1 MKRNISIIASLQLVL
16 KGTMEEYTQQ
26 QQLFVNKSDDGTRL
40 QDVIKASSKMSAI
53 SLLFSTP
60 SLPSDDTAAVHV
72 SGSYA
77 PSYST
82 LSLDIKYSTKTYMY
96 S

>member
-1 MKRNISIIASLQLVL
+1 M
-16 KGTMEEYTQQ
+16 
-26 QQLFVNKSDDGTRL
+26 SDYYEDT
-40 QDVIKASSKMSAI
+40 AI

-60 SLPSDDTAAVHV
+60 SLPSDTAAVNV

-82 LSLDIKYSTKTYMY
+82 LSLDIKYSTKLYTYVEIY
-96 S
+96 VLD